1 MIVDASTYLMTP
13 GAVAAM
19 LGLRGLALARKGE
32 P

>member
-13 GAVAAM
+13 AVAAM